1 MYTAKGFR
9 TLSDNDRSTAANDGQ
24 ASILFSVP
32 KNPQRIPANTLPV
45 FRGLWPRICLP
56 LLRLVTSCNVGQ
68 APRITIAIG
77 MLAICLAAIN
87 PTVTWAAE
95 PVKQEKKVK
104 KPAKV
109 RTSAPAP
116 KPTAPKATAP
126 KFATAETAGNAPSC
140 FGEAPMLDKLTPDEG
155 KAGDRVTITGTNFGE
170 AACLRG
176 VSFGPGHPAQFQQTN
191 DSITTTVPS
200 GGKKGL
206 VLLTVTTASGE
217 NSKPF
222 LVK

>member
-1 MYTAKGFR
+1 MYTA
-9 TLSDNDRSTAANDGQ
+9 
-24 ASILFSVP
+24 
-32 KNPQRIPANTLPV
+32 
-45 FRGLWPRICLP
+45 
-56 LLRLVTSCNVGQ
+56 TSSC
-68 APRITIAIG
+68 ITIAIG
-77 MLAICLAAIN
+77 VLALSLAAIS

-104 KPAKV
+104 KPAKA
-109 RTSAPAP
+109 RASAPAP
-116 KPTAPKATAP
+116 KSPAPKVADP

-140 FGEAPMLDKLTPDEG
+140 FGEAPNLDKLTPDEG

-176 VSFGPGHPAQFQQTN
+176 VSFGPGQPAQFQQT
-191 DSITTTVPS
+191 DGSIMTTVPS

-217 NSKPF
+217 NSRPF

>member
-1 MYTAKGFR
+1 MYIATGSR
-9 TLSDNDRSTAANDGQ
+9 ITAA
-24 ASILFSVP
+24 
-32 KNPQRIPANTLPV
+32 
-45 FRGLWPRICLP
+45 
-56 LLRLVTSCNVGQ
+56 
-68 APRITIAIG
+68 IG
-77 MLAICLAAIN
+77 VLAICLAAIS
-87 PTVTWAAE
+87 PAGTWAAE

-104 KPAKV
+104 KPAKA
-109 RTSAPAP
+109 RTSAPAL
-116 KPTAPKATAP
+116 KATAPKVAAP

-140 FGEAPMLDKLTPDEG
+140 FGEAPKLDKLTPDEG
-155 KAGDRVTITGTNFGE
+155 KAGDKVTITGTSFGE

-191 DSITTTVPS
+191 DSIATTVPS

>member
-1 MYTAKGFR
+1 MYTATG
-9 TLSDNDRSTAANDGQ
+9 SS
-24 ASILFSVP
+24 
-32 KNPQRIPANTLPV
+32 
-45 FRGLWPRICLP
+45 
-56 LLRLVTSCNVGQ
+56 
-68 APRITIAIG
+68 ITIAIG
-77 MLAICLAAIN
+77 VLALSLAAISPVN
-87 PTVTWAAE
+87 TWAAE
-95 PVKQEKKVK
+95 PVKQEKKAKQEKKVK
-104 KPAKV
+104 KPAKA
-109 RTSAPAP
+109 RARAPAP
-116 KPTAPKATAP
+116 KPPASKATAPKVAAP

-140 FGEAPMLDKLTPDEG
+140 FGEAPKLDNLTPDEG

-206 VLLTVTTASGE
+206 VLLTLTTASGE

-222 LVK
+222 LIK

>member
-1 MYTAKGFR
+1 MH
-9 TLSDNDRSTAANDGQ
+9 TAAG
-24 ASILFSVP
+24 S
-32 KNPQRIPANTLPV
+32 
-45 FRGLWPRICLP
+45 
-56 LLRLVTSCNVGQ
+56 
-68 APRITIAIG
+68 RITVAIG
-77 MLAICLAAIN
+77 VLAICLAAIS
-87 PTVTWAAE
+87 PAGTWAAE
-95 PVKQEKKVK
+95 PIKQEKKAK
-104 KPAKV
+104 KQAQSTDKHA
-109 RTSAPAP
+109 RP
-116 KPTAPKATAP
+116 KSDRYKIRLGRDCG
-126 KFATAETAGNAPSC
+126 KSPSC
-140 FGEAPMLDKLTPDEG
+140 FGEAPKLDKLTPDEG
-155 KAGDRVTITGTNFGE
+155 KAGDKVTITGTNFGE

>member
-1 MYTAKGFR
+1 MYTATGFR
-9 TLSDNDRSTAANDGQ
+9 
-24 ASILFSVP
+24 
-32 KNPQRIPANTLPV
+32 
-45 FRGLWPRICLP
+45 
-56 LLRLVTSCNVGQ
+56 
-68 APRITIAIG
+68 ITVAIG
-77 MLAICLAAIN
+77 VLALSLAAISPVN
-87 PTVTWAAE
+87 TWAAE
-95 PVKQEKKVK
+95 PVKQEKKSKQEKKAK
-104 KPAKV
+104 KPDQV
-109 RTSAPAP
+109 RTGAATP
-116 KPTAPKATAP
+116 KTTAPKATAP

-140 FGEAPMLDKLTPDEG
+140 FSEAPKLDNLTPDEG

-170 AACLRG
+170 ATCLRG

-200 GGKKGL
+200 GGKKKGL